1 MKCLVYK
8 DYLERKIANLAG
20 DDPHPQYACFLAK
33 AGHSAWLKDQDFEP
47 IIEKI
52 NKMRGN
58 QVVIPGQEL
67 LQLRRYINDLVT
79 EKILKET
86 QRNQERRKRNIN
98 EVLT

>member
-1 MKCLVYK
+1 MKCPVYK

-33 AGHSAWLKDQDFEP
+33 SGHSAWLKDQDFEL
-47 IIEKI
+47 IMEKF

-67 LQLRRYINDLVT
+67 LQPCRYINDEVT

-98 EVLT
+98 